1 MTQSLKTSRPRD
13 LRTSGPQRVRTHAPR
28 PNAQDP
34 GLRVGPLAPSD
45 LAAVVR
51 LDARLT
57 GNYKAK
63 YWKARFAEFIAPGH
77 GRSGVG
83 LAAREG
89 DRLCGYLL
97 GNVRAFEFGSSPC
110 GWIFAVGV
118 DPDHAHHG
126 IGSALV
132 AEAVRRFRRAGVPT
146 VRTMV
151 RRTDVSML
159 AFFRSNGF
167 VGGSFTQLEL
177 GLVPAEVPA
186 GAAQGPQ
193 ATTERSA
200 ATSEG

>member
-1 MTQSLKTSRPRD
+1 MTISP
-13 LRTSGPQRVRTHAPR
+13 LRLV
-28 PNAQDP
+28 
-34 GLRVGPLAPSD
+34 D

-57 GNYKAK
+57 GRRKPA
-63 YWKARFAEFIAPGH
+63 YWKAVFGDFVSPRRTAT
-77 GRSGVG
+77 RVG

-89 DRLCGYLL
+89 DALFGYLL
-97 GNVRAFEFGSSPC
+97 GEVRAFEFGSAPS

-118 DPDHAHHG
+118 DPAQAHHG

-132 AEAVRRFRRAGVPT
+132 AEAGRRFRRAGVPT

-151 RRTDVSML
+151 RRNDVSLL

-177 GLVPAEVPA
+177 GLPARK
-186 GAAQGPQ
+186 G
-193 ATTERSA
+193 R
-200 ATSEG
+200 

>member
-1 MTQSLKTSRPRD
+1 MAMTISP
-13 LRTSGPQRVRTHAPR
+13 LRA
-28 PNAQDP
+28 D
-34 GLRVGPLAPSD
+34 D

-57 GNYKAK
+57 GRRKPS
-63 YWKARFAEFIAPGH
+63 YWKAVFGEFLSPARGLV
-77 GRSGVG
+77 RVG

-89 DRLCGYLL
+89 RQLSGYLL
-97 GNVRAFEFGSSPC
+97 GEVRAFEFGSAPC

-118 DPDHAHHG
+118 DPAQAHHG

-132 AEAVRRFRRAGVPT
+132 AEAGRRFTRAGVST

-151 RRTDVSML
+151 RRDDVSLL

-177 GLVPAEVPA
+177 GLPAA
-186 GAAQGPQ
+186 KGK
-193 ATTERSA
+193 
-200 ATSEG
+200 